1 MKFTSIFFTAS
12 ASIFEIYLNDTNKRA
27 RNMKFTSIFFTAS
40 ASIFE
45 IYLNDTNKRARKIN
59 IRFMHAQSCMDCLT
73 VAGYWLKEPM
83 PGL

>member
-12 ASIFEIYLNDTNKRA
+12 ASIFEIYLNNTNKRA

-45 IYLNDTNKRARKIN
+45 IYLNDTVIYQVVGLHEALARCS
-59 IRFMHAQSCMDCLT
+59 RPLRVFRPQSSLS
-73 VAGYWLKEPM
+73 
-83 PGL
+83 